1 MNYKQ
6 STMSDFLNFLNTA
19 DIDTLTRVPG
29 INRALADELITARPF
44 EVVEDSLRV
53 RGMGKNLL
61 ARIQSAFEERK
72 VELAS
77 RAMVP
82 IEPAREEAEPA
93 PVEKRQPAMESSQD
107 PEQEAK
113 PSFLSTLGRGFIN
126 FIRALLRLV
135 LLVLLISAAGAALY
149 FGLPYLNNTFI
160 APVEQNAA
168 RVGELETRIEN
179 LQTELNQMEE
189 RVGAIE
195 TSIEAHTESI
205 EKLETMQV
213 TLQQAAEEQTN
224 NMMVIL
230 KREIMLTRAIETLSR
245 ARLYL
250 SQSNF
255 GLAKIDVQSARSI
268 LAELLT
274 DAPSYQ
280 VDALNQI
287 IGRLDLALGNL
298 PAFPIIAVDDVD
310 IAWQLLMMGL
320 PESEADI
327 VATLTPLPLPTL
339 TSTAAVTATLE
350 DFSIFTQTPEPSIT
364 ISPTVTP

>member
-1 MNYKQ
+1 
-6 STMSDFLNFLNTA
+6 MSDFLEFLNTA
-19 DIDTLTRVPG
+19 DVDRLTSIPG
-29 INRALADELITARPF
+29 INRSLAGELIAARPF
-44 EVVEDSLRV
+44 EVVEDSLKV

-61 ARIQSAFEERK
+61 ARIQSAFEERR
-72 VELAS
+72 VELENRS
-77 RAMVP
+77 MVP
-82 IEPAREEAEPA
+82 AEPAQEEMPPAPIEKFQPAMKSSQEPAREAEPT
-93 PVEKRQPAMESSQD
+93 
-107 PEQEAK
+107 
-113 PSFLSTLGRGFIN
+113 FLSRLGRGFLN
-126 FIRALLRLV
+126 FTRALLRLI
-135 LLVLLISAAGAALY
+135 LLVLLISAVGAALY
-149 FGLPYLNNTFI
+149 FGLPYLNNTFM

-179 LQTELNQMEE
+179 LQTELSEMDT

-195 TSIEAHTESI
+195 TSIEAHTAGI
-205 EKLETMQV
+205 EKLEKMQV
-213 TLQQAAEEQTN
+213 TLEQEAEAQANSVMIT
-224 NMMVIL
+224 L

-268 LAELLT
+268 LAELSA

-280 VDALNQI
+280 VDALDQI

-327 VATLTPLPLPTL
+327 VATLTPLPPPTR
-339 TSTAAVTATLE
+339 TSTAEATATLE
-350 DFSIFTQTPEPSIT
+350 DFSIYTQTPAPPPA

>member
-1 MNYKQ
+1 
-6 STMSDFLNFLNTA
+6 MSAFLDFLNTVDA
-19 DIDTLTRVPG
+19 DSLTRIHG
-29 INRALADELITARPF
+29 INRALAEELIAARPF
-44 EVVEDSLRV
+44 EVVEDCLKV

-61 ARIQSAFEERK
+61 ARIQSAFDEQR
-72 VELAS
+72 VELENRS
-77 RAMVP
+77 MVP
-82 IEPAREEAEPA
+82 VEPAREEMPPA
-93 PVEKRQPAMESSQD
+93 PIEKFQPVRESTQV
-107 PEQEAK
+107 PEQEKETK
-113 PSFLSTLGRGFIN
+113 PSFLSSLGRGLIN
-126 FIRALLRLV
+126 FTRALLRLI
-135 LLVLLISAAGAALY
+135 LLVLLISTAGAALY

-179 LQTELNQMEE
+179 LQTELSEMDT
-189 RVGAIE
+189 RLGAIE

-205 EKLETMQV
+205 EKLETMQA
-213 TLQQAAEEQTN
+213 TLEQEAKEQTN
-224 NMMVIL
+224 RVMISL

-255 GLAKIDVQSARSI
+255 GLAKTDVQSARSI
-268 LAELLT
+268 LAALST

-280 VDALNQI
+280 VDGLDQI

-298 PAFPIIAVDDVD
+298 PSFPIIAVDDVD

-327 VATLTPLPLPTL
+327 VATLTLLPLPTL
-339 TSTAAVTATLE
+339 TLTTAATSTLE
-350 DFSIFTQTPEPSIT
+350 GFSIFTQTPEPPPVIF
-364 ISPTVTP
+364 PTATP

>member
-1 MNYKQ
+1 MG
-6 STMSDFLNFLNTA
+6 DFLNFLNTA

-29 INRALADELITARPF
+29 INRTLAEELIAARPF
-44 EVVEDSLRV
+44 EVMEDSLKV

-72 VELAS
+72 VELEN

-82 IEPAREEAEPA
+82 VEPAREEVVPA
-93 PVEKRQPAMESSQD
+93 PIEKHQPARESSQE
-107 PEQEAK
+107 PEQENK
-113 PSFLSTLGRGFIN
+113 PSFLSSLGRGLIN
-126 FIRALLRLV
+126 FTRALLRLI
-135 LLVLLISAAGAALY
+135 LLVLLIGTVGAALF

-179 LQTELNQMEE
+179 LQTELSEMDS

-205 EKLETMQV
+205 EKLESMQI
-213 TLQQAAEEQTN
+213 TLEQEAEAQTN
-224 NMMVIL
+224 SVMIIL

-268 LAELLT
+268 LAELSA

-280 VDALNQI
+280 VDAFGQI

-339 TSTAAVTATLE
+339 TSTTAITATLE
-350 DFSIFTQTPEPSIT
+350 DFSIFTQTPEPSIV

>member
-1 MNYKQ
+1 
-6 STMSDFLNFLNTA
+6 
-19 DIDTLTRVPG
+19 
-29 INRALADELITARPF
+29 LIGT
-44 EVVEDSLRV
+44 V
-53 RGMGKNLL
+53 
-61 ARIQSAFEERK
+61 
-72 VELAS
+72 
-77 RAMVP
+77 
-82 IEPAREEAEPA
+82 
-93 PVEKRQPAMESSQD
+93 
-107 PEQEAK
+107 
-113 PSFLSTLGRGFIN
+113 
-126 FIRALLRLV
+126 
-135 LLVLLISAAGAALY
+135 GAALF
-149 FGLPYLNNTFI
+149 FGLPYLNNMFI

-179 LQTELNQMEE
+179 LQTQLSEMEA
-189 RVGAIE
+189 RLGTIE

-213 TLQQAAEEQTN
+213 TLEQEAETQTN
-224 NMMVIL
+224 SVMIIL

-268 LAELLT
+268 LAELSA

-280 VDALNQI
+280 VDAFGQI

-327 VATLTPLPLPTL
+327 IATLTPLPLPTP
-339 TSTAAVTATLE
+339 TSTAAATATLE
-350 DFSIFTQTPEPSIT
+350 DFSIFTQTPEPSIV

>member
-1 MNYKQ
+1 MGDFL
-6 STMSDFLNFLNTA
+6 DFLNNA
-19 DIDTLTRVPG
+19 DPDTLTRLPG
-29 INRALADELITARPF
+29 INRSLAEELIAARPF
-44 EVVEDSLRV
+44 EVVEDSLKV

-72 VELAS
+72 VELES

-82 IEPAREEAEPA
+82 ADPAREEAVMPA
-93 PVEKRQPAMESSQD
+93 PIEKRQPAVSSPQE
-107 PEQEAK
+107 PEQEKK
-113 PSFLSTLGRGFIN
+113 PSFLSSLGRGLIN
-126 FIRALLRLV
+126 FSRALLRLI
-135 LLVLLISAAGAALY
+135 LLVLLIGTVGAALF
-149 FGLPYLNNTFI
+149 FGLPYLNNMFI

-179 LQTELNQMEE
+179 LQTELSEMDT

-195 TSIEAHTESI
+195 TSIETHTESI
-205 EKLETMQV
+205 EKLESMQII
-213 TLQQAAEEQTN
+213 LEQEAEAQTN
-224 NMMVIL
+224 SVMIIL

-255 GLAKIDVQSARSI
+255 GLAKTDVQSARSI
-268 LAELLT
+268 LAELSA

-280 VDALNQI
+280 VDAFGQI

-327 VATLTPLPLPTL
+327 IATLTPVPLPTL
-339 TSTAAVTATLE
+339 TTTAAVTATLQ
-350 DFSIFTQTPEPSIT
+350 DFSIFTQTPEPSIV

>member
-1 MNYKQ
+1 
-6 STMSDFLNFLNTA
+6 MSDFLEFLNTA
-19 DIDTLTRVPG
+19 DADSLSSIPG
-29 INRALADELITARPF
+29 ISRSLAVDLIAARPF
-44 EVVEDSLRV
+44 EIVEDSLKV

-61 ARIQSAFEERK
+61 ARIQSAFEERR
-72 VELAS
+72 VELEG
-77 RAMVP
+77 RAMLPAGPAREELPPAP
-82 IEPAREEAEPA
+82 IEKFQPVVNSAPEPAREAE
-93 PVEKRQPAMESSQD
+93 
-107 PEQEAK
+107 
-113 PSFLSTLGRGFIN
+113 PSFLSRLGRGFLN
-126 FIRALLRLV
+126 FTRALLRLI
-135 LLVLLISAAGAALY
+135 LLVMLISAAGAALY

-179 LQTELNQMEE
+179 LRKELSDMDA
-189 RVGAIE
+189 RLGAME
-195 TSIEAHTESI
+195 TSVEAHTAGI
-205 EKLETMQV
+205 EQLEKMQGI
-213 TLQQAAEEQTN
+213 LEQEAKAQTSSL
-224 NMMVIL
+224 MLTL

-268 LAELLT
+268 LAELST
-274 DAPSYQ
+274 GAPSYQ

-327 VATLTPLPLPTL
+327 VATLTPLPPPTR
-339 TSTAAVTATLE
+339 TSTAHATATLE
-350 DFSIFTQTPEPSIT
+350 DFSIHTQTPPPSPV
-364 ISPTVTP
+364 ISPTSTP

>member
-1 MNYKQ
+1 
-6 STMSDFLNFLNTA
+6 MSDFLDFLNTA

-29 INRALADELITARPF
+29 INRTLAEELIAARPF
-44 EVVEDSLRV
+44 EVVEDCLKV

-61 ARIQSAFEERK
+61 ARIQSAFEERRI
-72 VELAS
+72 ELKD
-77 RAMVP
+77 RAMIPVEAAQEELPPAP
-82 IEPAREEAEPA
+82 IEKFQ
-93 PVEKRQPAMESSQD
+93 PVRESSR
-107 PEQEAK
+107 ESAQEAK
-113 PSFLSTLGRGFIN
+113 PSFLSRLGRGLIN
-126 FIRALLRLV
+126 FTRALLRLI
-135 LLVLLISAAGAALY
+135 LLALLISAVGAALY
-149 FGLPYLNNTFI
+149 FGLPYLNNMFI

-179 LQTELNQMEE
+179 LQTELSEMDA

-205 EKLETMQV
+205 EKLESMQI
-213 TLQQAAEEQTN
+213 TLEQEAEAQTN
-224 NMMVIL
+224 TVMIIL

-268 LAELLT
+268 LAELSA

-280 VDALNQI
+280 VDAFGQI

-298 PAFPIIAVDDVD
+298 PAFPIIAVDDVGT
-310 IAWQLLMMGL
+310 AWQLLMMGL

-327 VATLTPLPLPTL
+327 IATLTHLPLPTP
-339 TSTAAVTATLE
+339 TSTAAATATLE
-350 DFSIFTQTPEPSIT
+350 DFSIFTQTPEPSIV

>member
-1 MNYKQ
+1 MG
-6 STMSDFLNFLNTA
+6 DFLNFLNTA
-19 DIDTLTRVPG
+19 DTDTLTRIPG
-29 INRALADELITARPF
+29 INRTLAEELIAARPF
-44 EVVEDSLRV
+44 EIMEDSLKV

-61 ARIQSAFEERK
+61 ARMQSAFEERK
-72 VELAS
+72 VELEN

-82 IEPAREEAEPA
+82 VEPAREEVVPA
-93 PVEKRQPAMESSQD
+93 FIEKRQPAMESSQE
-107 PEQEAK
+107 PEQENK
-113 PSFLSTLGRGFIN
+113 PSFLSSLGRGLIN
-126 FIRALLRLV
+126 FTRALLRLI
-135 LLVLLISAAGAALY
+135 LLVLLIGTVGAALF
-149 FGLPYLNNTFI
+149 FGLPYLNNMFI

-179 LQTELNQMEE
+179 LQTQLSEMEA
-189 RVGAIE
+189 RLGTIE

-213 TLQQAAEEQTN
+213 TLEQEAETQTN
-224 NMMVIL
+224 SVMIIL

-268 LAELLT
+268 LAELSA

-280 VDALNQI
+280 VDAFGQI

-327 VATLTPLPLPTL
+327 IATLTPLPLPTP
-339 TSTAAVTATLE
+339 TSTAAATATLE
-350 DFSIFTQTPEPSIT
+350 DFSIFTQTPEPSIV

>member
-1 MNYKQ
+1 MGAFR
-6 STMSDFLNFLNTA
+6 DFLNTA
-19 DIDTLTRVPG
+19 DLDTLTGIPG
-29 INRALADELITARPF
+29 INRPLAEELIAARPF
-44 EVVEDSLRV
+44 EVVEDCLKV

-61 ARIQSAFEERK
+61 ARIQSAFEERR
-72 VELAS
+72 VELEN
-77 RAMVP
+77 RAMIPVEPVEEEAAPAP
-82 IEPAREEAEPA
+82 IEKIQPGRESEESARE
-93 PVEKRQPAMESSQD
+93 V
-107 PEQEAK
+107 K
-113 PSFLSTLGRGFIN
+113 PSFLSRLGRGLIN
-126 FIRALLRLV
+126 FIRALLRLI
-135 LLVLLISAAGAALY
+135 LLVLLIFAVGAAFY

-168 RVGELETRIEN
+168 RVGELESRIES
-179 LQTELNQMEE
+179 LQTQLSEMDA

-195 TSIEAHTESI
+195 TSIEAHTAGI
-205 EKLETMQV
+205 EKLETMQA
-213 TLQQAAEEQTN
+213 TLEQEAEAQTN
-224 NMMVIL
+224 SVMIIL

-255 GLAKIDVQSARSI
+255 GLAKVDVQSARSI
-268 LAELLT
+268 LAELST
-274 DAPSYQ
+274 EAPPYQ

-327 VATLTPLPLPTL
+327 VATLTPVRLPTL
-339 TSTAAVTATLE
+339 TSTAEATATLE
-350 DFSIFTQTPEPSIT
+350 AFSIFTQTPELIPT
-364 ISPTVTP
+364 ISPSVTP